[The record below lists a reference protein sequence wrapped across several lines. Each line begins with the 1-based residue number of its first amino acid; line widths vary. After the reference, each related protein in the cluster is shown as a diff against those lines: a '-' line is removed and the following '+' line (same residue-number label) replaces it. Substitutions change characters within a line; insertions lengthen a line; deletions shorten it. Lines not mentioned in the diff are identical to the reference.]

1 MSGIEFI
8 IGTVLAAVPIALEA
22 YDRSNRVFE
31 VFSVFKQYPREV
43 LTLEAKL
50 SAQRTIFRNNAI
62 NLLRAI
68 TRDRATVQEVMSQ
81 PSSKSLRDSLVLNPA
96 YQIRQDALE
105 ESFMTCHQTAQQIQ
119 HALEQ
124 LCLHT
129 EAFGADL
136 GQRQEVSRLFLNRET
151 NNRVSNNSAEYGYFR
166 LVEACKKAL

>member
-31 VFSVFKQYPREV
+31 VFSVFRQYSREV

-68 TRDRATVQEVMSQ
+68 TRDRATVQDIVSQ
-81 PSSKSLRDSLVLNPA
+81 PSS
-96 YQIRQDALE
+96 
-105 ESFMTCHQTAQQIQ
+105 
-119 HALEQ
+119 
-124 LCLHT
+124 
-129 EAFGADL
+129 
-136 GQRQEVSRLFLNRET
+136 
-151 NNRVSNNSAEYGYFR
+151 
-166 LVEACKKAL
+166 